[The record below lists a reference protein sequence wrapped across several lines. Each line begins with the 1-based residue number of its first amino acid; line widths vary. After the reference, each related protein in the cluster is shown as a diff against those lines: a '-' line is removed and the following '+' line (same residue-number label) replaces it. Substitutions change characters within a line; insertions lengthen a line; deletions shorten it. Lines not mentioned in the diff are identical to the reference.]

1 MNINAH
7 KNDKAVAVWLLV
19 IVALICAIILIGG
32 ATRLTNSGLSITQWL
47 PVSGILPPTSPEE
60 WNEAFRQYQQIPQYR
75 IVNPDMTLEGF
86 KTIYWWEWT
95 HRAFGRFIGVAFF
108 LPFVWFAL
116 RGYFSAAMLAKL
128 ALIFLLGAGQ
138 GALGWYMVA
147 SGLQNRIDVDPYRL
161 ALHLAMAF
169 LLLGLCLH
177 SALALLRPVPPIRW
191 SRDRWVAGA
200 ILLALFVQILL
211 GALVAGGRGESVPPA
226 LAQGI
231 ALPSPRLAAALLAAH
246 QSLAYGI
253 VAAVLLHTGLLV
265 GKNAPKP
272 AQTSRLLLTGALLV
286 QVALGNFALF
296 SAMPLATGLLHQAGA
311 IVVFIVA
318 VFHFHEA
325 RRDFPGDF
333 P

>member
-1 MNINAH
+1 MNAAAR
-7 KNDKAVAVWLLV
+7 KNDVAVAVWLLV

-47 PVSGILPPTSPEE
+47 PVSGIFPPTSQEE
-60 WNEAFRQYQQIPQYR
+60 WGEAFRQYQQIPQYR
-75 IVNPDMTLEGF
+75 LVNPDMTLEGF
-86 KTIYWWEWT
+86 KTIYWWEWA
-95 HRAFGRFIGVAFF
+95 HRAFGRFIGVAFL
-108 LPFVWFAL
+108 LPFAWFAV
-116 RGYFSAAMLAKL
+116 RGYFSAAMQAKL
-128 ALIFLLGAGQ
+128 LLIFLLGAGQ

-177 SALALLRPVPPIRW
+177 SALALLRPV
-191 SRDRWVAGA
+191 SRDRWSREQWAAGA
-200 ILLALFVQILL
+200 ILFALFMQILL
-211 GALVAGGRGESVPPA
+211 GALVAGGRGESIPPA
-226 LAQGI
+226 LAGGI
-231 ALPSPRLAAALLAAH
+231 DLPSPRFVAALLAAH

-253 VAAVLLHTGLLV
+253 TAAVLLYAGLLAD
-265 GKNAPKP
+265 KTSLKP
-272 AQTSRLLLTGALLV
+272 AWKSRLLLTGVLLI

-318 VFHFHEA
+318 VLHFHET
-325 RRDFPGDF
+325 RRDFP
-333 P
+333 

>member
-1 MNINAH
+1 MDVIARKH
-7 KNDKAVAVWLLV
+7 DKAVAVWLLA
-19 IVALICAIILIGG
+19 IVALVCAIILIGG
-32 ATRLTNSGLSITQWL
+32 ATRLTNSGLSITQWQ
-47 PVSGILPPTSPEE
+47 PVSGIFPPFSQEE
-60 WNEAFRQYQQIPQYR
+60 WDEAFRQYRQIPQYR

-86 KTIYWWEWT
+86 KTIYWWEWA
-95 HRAFGRFIGVAFF
+95 HRAFGRFIGVAFL
-108 LPFVWFAL
+108 LPFAWFAL
-116 RGYFSAAMLAKL
+116 RGYFSAAMFAKL

-177 SALALLRPVPPIRW
+177 SALALLRPVPPARW
-191 SRDRWVAGA
+191 SRERWIAGA

-226 LAQGI
+226 LAEGI
-231 ALPSPRLAAALLAAH
+231 VLPSPRLAAVLLAAH

-253 VAAVLLHTGLLV
+253 AAAVLLCAGLLV
-265 GKNAPKP
+265 GKTSSKP
-272 AQTSRLLLTGALLV
+272 AQTSRLLLMGLLFV

-296 SAMPLATGLLHQAGA
+296 SAMPLAAGLLHQAGA
-311 IVVFIVA
+311 IAVFAAA

-325 RRDFPGDF
+325 RRDFP
-333 P
+333 